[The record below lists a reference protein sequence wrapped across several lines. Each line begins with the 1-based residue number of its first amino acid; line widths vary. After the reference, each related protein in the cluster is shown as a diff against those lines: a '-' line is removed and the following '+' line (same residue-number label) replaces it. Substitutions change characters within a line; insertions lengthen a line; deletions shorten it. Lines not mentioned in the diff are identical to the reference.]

1 MGFVLYRSSAG
12 SGKTYTLVKEYLKMI
27 LENPGKFKHI
37 LAITFTNKSAGEMK
51 DRIMLSLKKL
61 AKGDDKDLENV
72 LLQEK
77 PQLQHIDKISSQILT
92 SLLHNYSDFAIM
104 TIDSFIH
111 KVIKAFALEI
121 GLPLNFGI
129 DLNYEKIE
137 TYVIERLLSK
147 VGKNDYI
154 TDIIL
159 KFVFS
164 RVQEER
170 SWNIEEDIR
179 KFEKELFNEKNIEW
193 LQTIG
198 DFDNIMFYRFM
209 GQLETVR
216 DNYINKLN
224 NLGRQAMDIIHGTGL
239 TVDDFAYK
247 KNGAAGVLRKCAE
260 LRAGNIKQFDI
271 GKRFRNGQWSSN
283 SAPGDI
289 KAAIENLLSNG
300 LDQISKE
307 ILDHHDNN
315 RSLTLTAVSILD
327 NIYLAAIINELKTLI
342 DEYKKKNNVI
352 PISEFNTRVYDIV
365 KDSPIPFIYSILGE
379 KYNHYLIDEF
389 QDTSRLQWE
398 NLFPLIDNAMGS
410 DFFSMAVGDGKQ
422 SIYRWRG
429 GDVEIMENDI
439 KNRILPEQLAIN
451 PLVKNYRSRQNIVTF
466 NNGFF
471 QKISDFYT
479 GSDLDSGKS
488 LLEKVYN
495 GITQQP
501 VREQGGFVS
510 LQFIEKPVLDQEIG
524 PGEDEEPDE
533 PDTFVFEQVIR
544 IVNDC
549 LQMGYF
555 YNDIAILVRENKQ
568 GHKIAEYLLE
578 NHIPVVSPD
587 SLILSRI
594 PLIRF
599 LINILVYLCNPADKI
614 TESAVIYF
622 LVLNKRQCPNV
633 NIDTGKTGDTTGA
646 FIDAT
651 FIGDYFA
658 AGNPWDILPET
669 KEFFQRREYL
679 IRMHVYEVME
689 EVIRI
694 FKLPETLDF
703 KSMGYLQAFLDII
716 SRYTAENSLDFSSFL
731 DWWEFNKEEYAVM
744 VPETKPAVKIM
755 SIHKSKG
762 LEFPV
767 VIIPYANW
775 EHKMDKQLWLQADP
789 PVPTAPPLTFP
800 MPVNS
805 SKVLEETFFT
815 QGYLEEQEKVLID
828 NINLLY
834 VAFTRAVNSLY
845 IIAQR
850 KRKNDNYDRLKE
862 AAIHLMTE
870 DKERQGHFFFGEPF
884 VKIEEEKKTQDIEF
898 IETDR
903 LISHDWY
910 SRITIRK
917 KSKEFWRFDTGYRS
931 ERRNWGLLVHQVL
944 AHIHSSADV
953 PGAIAA
959 VQVSG
964 DIESDEKNILEQ
976 KIQEIFEIEEVREW
990 FDPAYKEMGEVFTES
1005 PMITEQGILRPD
1017 RVIISSIEG
1026 VPGNKVKII
1035 DFKTGVKSDDHMGQ
1049 MKKYKEAIHA
1059 MGYKNIEAY
1068 LFYLESKTIERVFN

>member
-27 LENPGKFKHI
+27 LENPDKFKHI

-51 DRIMLSLKKL
+51 DRIMQSLKKL
-61 AKGDDKDLENV
+61 AKGEDKALENV

-77 PQLQHIDKISSQILT
+77 PQLQHIDKISSHILT

-147 VGKNDYI
+147 VGKDEYI

-159 KFVFS
+159 KFVFA
-164 RVQEER
+164 RIREER
-170 SWNIEEDIR
+170 SWNIEDDIR

-209 GQLETVR
+209 GQLEKVR

-224 NLGRQAMDIIHGTGL
+224 NLGEQAMDLIHGTGL

-247 KNGAAGVLRKCAE
+247 KSGAAGVLRKCAD
-260 LRAGNIKQFDI
+260 LRMGNIKQFDI
-271 GKRFRNGQWSSN
+271 GSRFRNGQWLSN

-289 KAAIENLLSNG
+289 KATIERTLANG
-300 LDQISKE
+300 LDQIAKE
-307 ILDHHDNN
+307 ILDYHDNN
-315 RSLTLTAVSILD
+315 RGLTLTAVSILD
-327 NIYLAAIINELKTLI
+327 NIYLAAIINELKALI

-352 PISEFNTRVYDIV
+352 PISEFNTQVYEIV

-451 PLVKNYRSRQNIVTF
+451 PLAKNYRSRQNIVMF

-479 GSDLDSGKS
+479 GANVDPGKS

-495 GITQQP
+495 GISQQP

-510 LQFIEKPVLDQEIG
+510 LQLIENPVSELDAGQ
-524 PGEDEEPDE
+524 GEDEETAE
-533 PDTFVFEQVIR
+533 TNGPDTLVFEQVSR
-544 IVNDC
+544 IVNDS
-549 LQMGYF
+549 LQMGYY
-555 YNDIAILVRENKQ
+555 YNDIAILVRENRQ

-594 PLIRF
+594 SLIRF

-614 TESAVIYF
+614 AESAVIYF
-622 LVLNKRQCPNV
+622 LVLNKQQSPNV
-633 NIDTGKTGDTTGA
+633 NIHDGKTATNDTIDIAKIGA
-646 FIDAT
+646 
-651 FIGDYFA
+651 YFA

-679 IRMHVYEVME
+679 IRMPIYEVME

-762 LEFPV
+762 LEFPI

-775 EHKMDKQLWLQADP
+775 EHKMDKRLWLQANP

-834 VAFTRAVNSLY
+834 VAFTRAVDSLY

-850 KRKNDNYDRLKE
+850 KQKNDNYDRLKE
-862 AAIHLMTE
+862 AAVHLMKE
-870 DKERQGHFFFGEPF
+870 DKERQGHFFFGQPF
-884 VKIEEEKKTQDIEF
+884 SKIEKEKKPQEIEF
-898 IETDR
+898 IETDC

-944 AHIHSSADV
+944 AHIHSAADV
-953 PGAIAA
+953 PRAISA

-964 DIESDEKNILEQ
+964 DIETNERNILEQ
-976 KIQEIFEIEEVREW
+976 KIQEIFEIEEVKEW
-990 FDPAYKEMGEVFTES
+990 FDPVYEEIGEVFTES
-1005 PMITEQGILRPD
+1005 PVLTDEGILRPD
-1017 RVIISSIEG
+1017 RVIISDNSD
-1026 VPGNKVKII
+1026 VPGGKVKII
-1035 DFKTGVKSDDHMGQ
+1035 DFKTGVKSAGHMDQ
-1049 MKKYKEAIHA
+1049 MQKYKEAVHG
-1059 MGYKNIEAY
+1059 MGYNNIEAY
-1068 LFYLESKTIERVFN
+1068 LFYLESKTIERV